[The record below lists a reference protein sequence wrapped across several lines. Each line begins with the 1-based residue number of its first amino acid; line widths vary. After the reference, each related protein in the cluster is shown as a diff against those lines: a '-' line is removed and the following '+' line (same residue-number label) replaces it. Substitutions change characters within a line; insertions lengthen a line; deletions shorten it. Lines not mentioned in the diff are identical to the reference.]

1 MNTVMKKRNFVSEV
15 LFHHP
20 ATFCDYIINTFYFL
34 LLAGIFLASVAGVAA
49 IAGFGKTLAA
59 SKRQEQVLVEKGVIE
74 NVRLLD
80 AGSSL
85 AMRAL
90 GWGTAFAVLGTFTFS
105 YGVWKLSGA
114 TNVWHSLQRIC
125 TIYSRWILLFQMK
138 EFRLKMGSLLPK
150 LSKDGPPTS
159 RTEFEGLRDLME
171 YVSTWKTEK

>member
-1 MNTVMKKRNFVSEV
+1 MKSAMKRRNFAFEV
-15 LFHHP
+15 PFVNHCLAIPTLTTNLSFP
-20 ATFCDYIINTFYFL
+20 ST
-34 LLAGIFLASVAGVAA
+34 AGIFLASVAGVAA

-90 GWGTAFAVLGTFTFS
+90 GWGTLCAVVGTFSFS

-114 TNVWHSLQRIC
+114 TNV
-125 TIYSRWILLFQMK
+125 M
-138 EFRLKMGSLLPK
+138 
-150 LSKDGPPTS
+150 LSKPFLVD
-159 RTEFEGLRDLME
+159 FIN
-171 YVSTWKTEK
+171 

>member
-1 MNTVMKKRNFVSEV
+1 MKSVMKKRNFALKVRKCYDELQQCHS
-15 LFHHP
+15 LFSCYS
-20 ATFCDYIINTFYFL
+20 T
-34 LLAGIFLASVAGVAA
+34 AGIFLASVAGVAA

-90 GWGTAFAVLGTFTFS
+90 GWGTLCAVLGTFTFS

-114 TNVWHSLQRIC
+114 TNV
-125 TIYSRWILLFQMK
+125 
-138 EFRLKMGSLLPK
+138 
-150 LSKDGPPTS
+150 
-159 RTEFEGLRDLME
+159 
-171 YVSTWKTEK
+171 

>member
-1 MNTVMKKRNFVSEV
+1 MTDAKLNEISDEEKKFRVR
-15 LFHHP
+15 
-20 ATFCDYIINTFYFL
+20 
-34 LLAGIFLASVAGVAA
+34 AGIFLASVAGVAA

-90 GWGTAFAVLGTFTFS
+90 GWGTLCAVVGTFTFS

-114 TNVWHSLQRIC
+114 TN
-125 TIYSRWILLFQMK
+125 MK

-171 YVSTWKTEK
+171 YISTWKTEK